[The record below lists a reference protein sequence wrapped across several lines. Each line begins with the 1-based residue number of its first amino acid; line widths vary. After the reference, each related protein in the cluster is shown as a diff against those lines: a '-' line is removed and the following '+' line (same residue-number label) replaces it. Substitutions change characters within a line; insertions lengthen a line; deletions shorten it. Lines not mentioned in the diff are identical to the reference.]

1 MTAKHRDLCLRLL
14 RAETEDEVVSILRSG
29 RLWDDRSVWRPYGDI
44 PNNRGVV
51 GNQQSSPVAAL
62 VEKLVNS
69 IDAVLVAECR
79 RQGIDPTGAD
89 APGTMQAAVE
99 RFLGIR
105 DGRVQNLDAGSRTRY
120 AERIRLVACG
130 TKEQPSYLIVD
141 DGEGQSPDDF
151 PDTLLSLLRENKTA
165 IPFVQGKFNMGAT
178 GVLQFAGT
186 HSFQLVI
193 SKRQPDLLSS
203 ALGTSWRRHH
213 WGFTLIRRLD
223 PGSSQPQTMY
233 VYLAPGG
240 QVLSFESDTLPLLP
254 GPYPNAYVGELSAG
268 TAIKL
273 WNYKF
278 PGRLKTIATLDLR
291 YALERHLQ
299 DPALPIRIHERRSG
313 YRAHFYDTT
322 MAGLCSVLADDRN
335 RIEPG
340 LDTGGPMEVAGV
352 GQIHVR
358 LVVLKEPEDERRAG
372 AERYAGGVFFNVNG
386 QLHSELGSDF
396 IARRTKFDYI
406 AKDVIV
412 IVDCTGLPQR
422 TREDLFLASRDRMR
436 QCQERTALE
445 DAIVEYLK
453 DHQGLRELNARRRQ
467 ARLQSRS
474 EEDTS
479 AVIQALIR
487 ADPTLAA
494 VFGKGQKIKVPIGPL
509 PEPEPYVGKQF
520 PTFFRIRGEPKAGL
534 VKRCPLNRTC
544 RVEFETDATNDYFS
558 RSTDPG
564 RLEVRGAPTRVG
576 TVHLWNGKALLR
588 FAPPASCSPG
598 DQLRVVVSVSDVS
611 RVAPFESSFV
621 ISVEPEAP
629 PSPPGPP
636 APQPGASL
644 TGFPNIIEV
653 RQEQWAMHGF
663 DETSALE
670 LKYGE
675 DDAIDMY
682 INMDNLHL
690 RNEIAR
696 RRGADPDLL
705 RYWFK
710 YGLCL
715 LALGMLYQ
723 HRQSAARANENSR
736 GENGD
741 DTEEEVFRTIA
752 AASRGLAVTVIP
764 AISQLGKGKDESR

>member
-1 MTAKHRDLCLRLL
+1 MTTQHRELCLSLL
-14 RAETEDEVVSILRSG
+14 KCETEDEVIAVLQNKA
-29 RLWDDRSVWRPYGDI
+29 LWDDRRLWRPYGDI
-44 PNNRGVV
+44 SNNRGVV

-69 IDAVLVAECR
+69 IDAVLIAECHR
-79 RQGIDPTGAD
+79 HGIDPAGGAG
-89 APGTMQAAVE
+89 APETMQAAVE

-105 DGRVQNLDAGSRTRY
+105 DGRIQNLDAGSRTRY
-120 AERIRLVACG
+120 AERIHLVACG
-130 TKEQPSYLIVD
+130 TKDQPSYLIID
-141 DGEGQSPDDF
+141 DGEGQTPDDF

-165 IPFVQGKFNMGAT
+165 IPFVQGKFNMGGT
-178 GVLQFAGT
+178 GVLQFAGS

-193 SKRQPDLLSS
+193 SKRQPDLPSRPS
-203 ALGTSWRRHH
+203 PRRGD
-213 WGFTLIRRLD
+213 WGFTLLRRLD
-223 PGSSQPQTMY
+223 PAPSQPQTMY
-233 VYLAPGG
+233 VYFALNGEVP
-240 QVLSFESDTLPLLP
+240 SFEADLLP
-254 GPYPNAYVGELSAG
+254 VLPGRYPDAYVGGLVAG
-268 TAIKL
+268 TCIKL

-278 PGRLKTIATLDLR
+278 PGRLKTLATLDLR

-322 MAGLCSVLADDRN
+322 MSGLCSVLADDKD

-352 GQIHVR
+352 GPVR
-358 LVVLKEPEDERRAG
+358 IRVVVLKEPDEGTRSG
-372 AERYAGGVFFNVNG
+372 SDRYAGGVFFNVNG

-396 IARRTKFDYI
+396 IARRTKYAYI
-406 AKDVIV
+406 ASDMIV
-412 IVDCTGLPQR
+412 IVDCTALPQR
-422 TREDLFLASRDRMR
+422 VREDLFLASRDRMR

-445 DAIVEYLK
+445 DAVVEYLK

-467 ARLQSRS
+467 ARLSSRS

-494 VFGKGQKIKVPIGPL
+494 VFGKGQKVKVPIGPV

-520 PTFFRIRGEPKAGL
+520 PTFFRIAREPKGGL
-534 VKRCPLNRTC
+534 VRECPVNRTC

-558 RSTDPG
+558 RATDPG
-564 RLEVRGAPTRVG
+564 RLEVRGAPSRVG

-588 FAPPASCSPG
+588 FAPPPMCNPG
-598 DQLRVVVSVSDVS
+598 DQLRVHVVVCDVS
-611 RVAPFESSFV
+611 RVHPFEATFV
-621 ISVEPEAP
+621 VEVGPEAP
-629 PSPPGPP
+629 PEPPGPP
-636 APQPGASL
+636 SPPPGASL

-653 RQEQWAMHGF
+653 RQNEWALHGF
-663 DETSALE
+663 DEAAALE
-670 LKYGE
+670 LKYG
-675 DDAIDMY
+675 DDDTLDMY

-696 RRGADPDLL
+696 RRGIDPELL

-723 HRQSAARANENSR
+723 YRQSKGGGDQQARQ
-736 GENGD
+736 
-741 DTEEEVFRTIA
+741 EEVGEGTDVEHFGSIA
-752 AASRGLAVTVIP
+752 EACRGLAVTVIP
-764 AISQLGKGKDESR
+764 VIAQLGRGRE

>member
-1 MTAKHRDLCLRLL
+1 MTSKNRDLCLRLL
-14 RAETEDEVVSILRSG
+14 KAETEADVVSTLQANG
-29 RLWDDRSVWRPYGDI
+29 FWDNRKLWRPYGDI
-44 PNNRGVV
+44 SNNRGVV

-69 IDAVLVAECR
+69 IDAVLIAECR

-89 APGTMQAAVE
+89 APETMQAAVE
-99 RFLGIR
+99 RFLRIR
-105 DGRVQNLDAGSRTRY
+105 DGRLQNLDAGSRTRY

-141 DGEGQSPDDF
+141 DGEGQAPDDF

-193 SKRQPDLLSS
+193 SRRQPDLPSAPSS
-203 ALGTSWRRHH
+203 RRHH

-223 PGSSQPQTMY
+223 PDSSHPQTTY
-233 VYLAPGG
+233 VYLAPDG
-240 QVLSFESDTLPLLP
+240 QVASFESDTLPVLP
-254 GPYPNAYVGELSAG
+254 GRYPDAYVGDLKAG
-268 TAIKL
+268 TCVKL

-278 PGRLKTIATLDLR
+278 PGRLKTLATLDLR

-299 DPALPIRIHERRSG
+299 DPALPIRIHERRTG

-340 LDTGGPMEVAGV
+340 LDTGGPMEVSAV
-352 GQIHVR
+352 GPVQVR
-358 LVVLKEPEDERRAG
+358 LVVLKEPEDEGRAG
-372 AERYAGGVFFNVNG
+372 SERYAGGVFFNVNG

-406 AKDVIV
+406 AKDMIV
-412 IVDCTGLPQR
+412 IVDCTALPQR

-520 PTFFRIRGEPKAGL
+520 PTFFRIPQEPKAGL
-534 VKRCPLNRTC
+534 VKKCPLNRTC
-544 RVEFETDATNDYFS
+544 RVEFETDAANDYFS

-564 RLEVRGAPTRVG
+564 RLEIRGAPARVG

-588 FAPPASCSPG
+588 FAPPAACTPG
-598 DQLRVVVSVSDVS
+598 DQLRSTVLVSDVS
-611 RVAPFESSFV
+611 RVAPFESSF
-621 ISVEPEAP
+621 IMDVEPEAAP
-629 PSPPGPP
+629 LPPGPP
-636 APQPGASL
+636 APPPGTSL

-670 LKYGE
+670 LKYGD

-696 RRGADPDLL
+696 RRGLDPELL

-715 LALGMLYQ
+715 LTLGMLYQ
-723 HRQSAARANENSR
+723 YRQSTSAAEESSNRREDA
-736 GENGD
+736 D
-741 DTEEEVFRTIA
+741 DTEVEVFRTIA

-764 AISQLGKGKDESR
+764 AISQLGKGKTEPQ

>member
-1 MTAKHRDLCLRLL
+1 MTAQNRDLCVRLL
-14 RAETEDEVVSILRSG
+14 KAETEEDVVSTLQASG
-29 RLWDDRSVWRPYGDI
+29 FWDDRLQWRPYGDI
-44 PNNRGVV
+44 SNNRGVV

-69 IDAVLVAECR
+69 IDAVLIAECH
-79 RQGIDPTGAD
+79 RQGIDPTGSG
-89 APGTMQAAVE
+89 APDTMQAAVA

-141 DGEGQSPDDF
+141 DGEGQTPDDF
-151 PDTLLSLLRENKTA
+151 PDTFLSLLRENKTA

-186 HSFQLVI
+186 HSFQLVV
-193 SKRQPDLLSS
+193 SRRQPDLPSTPSS
-203 ALGTSWRRHH
+203 RRHH

-223 PGSSQPQTMY
+223 PGPTQPQTMY

-240 QVLSFESDTLPLLP
+240 QIPSFESDTLAVLP
-254 GPYPNAYVGELSAG
+254 GRYPDAYVGELAAG
-268 TAIKL
+268 TCIKL

-278 PGRLKTIATLDLR
+278 PGRLKTLATLDLR

-340 LDTGGPMEVAGV
+340 LDTGGPMEVSGV
-352 GQIHVR
+352 GPVHVR
-358 LVVLKEPEDERRAG
+358 LVVLKEAEDERRAG
-372 AERYAGGVFFNVNG
+372 SERYAGGVFFNVNG

-396 IARRTKFDYI
+396 ISRRTKFDYI
-406 AKDVIV
+406 ARDMIV
-412 IVDCTGLPQR
+412 IVDCTALPQR

-494 VFGKGQKIKVPIGPL
+494 VFGKGQKVKVPIGPL
-509 PEPEPYVGKQF
+509 PEQELYVGKEF
-520 PTFFRIRGEPKAGL
+520 PTFFRISHEPKTGL
-534 VKRCPLNRTC
+534 VKKCPLNRTS
-544 RVEFETDATNDYFS
+544 RVEFETDAANDYFS

-576 TVHLWNGKALLR
+576 TVHLWNGKAILR
-588 FAPPASCSPG
+588 FAPPATCSAG
-598 DQLRVVVSVSDVS
+598 DQLRVTVLVSDIS
-611 RVAPFESSFV
+611 RVAAFESSFV
-621 ISVEPEAP
+621 IEVEPEAP
-629 PSPPGPP
+629 PLPPGPP
-636 APQPGASL
+636 QPPPGGSL

-653 RQEQWAMHGF
+653 RQDQWALHDF

-670 LKYGE
+670 LKYG
-675 DDAIDMY
+675 DDEAIDMY

-696 RRGADPDLL
+696 RRGMDPDLL

-715 LALGMLYQ
+715 LTLGMLYQ
-723 HRQSAARANENSR
+723 YRRSAGTADDASSN
-736 GENGD
+736 GEDAEG
-741 DTEEEVFRTIA
+741 TESEAFDRIA
-752 AASRGLAVTVIP
+752 ESSRGLAVTIIP
-764 AISQLGKGKDESR
+764 AIMQLGKGKDAPR